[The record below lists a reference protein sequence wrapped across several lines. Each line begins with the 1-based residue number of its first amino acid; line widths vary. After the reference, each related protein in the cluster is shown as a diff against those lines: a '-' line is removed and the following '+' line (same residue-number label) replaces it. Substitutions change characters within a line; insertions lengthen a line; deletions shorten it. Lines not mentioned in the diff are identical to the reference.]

1 MSWQQRIDEA
11 LADRRQA
18 DALRTRQCVDQG
30 AGRWL
35 IRDGQRYRNFSSNDY
50 LGLSQH
56 PAVVRAWQQGADKYG
71 VGSGGSG
78 HVSGYTLAHQQL
90 EPGLPTGW
98 GIRARCCLSRDLPL
112 IRR

>member
-11 LADRRQA
+11 LAARRQA

-56 PAVVRAWQQGADKYG
+56 PAVFAP
-71 VGSGGSG
+71 GSKRRINTG
-78 HVSGYTLAHQQL
+78 LAAAAL
-90 EPGLPTGW
+90 AT
-98 GIRARCCLSRDLPL
+98 
-112 IRR
+112 